1 MRAANGA
8 SQALSALVQ
17 AGDKKGKGK
26 GEDGASLGTKAKKA
40 LGELRGMRP
49 GNADTERAAGSVV
62 GKLIS
67 LDLVSLTLLWKAE
80 YVKY

>member
-1 MRAANGA
+1 MRAANAA

-26 GEDGASLGTKAKKA
+26 GEDGASLGSKAKLA
-40 LGELRGMRP
+40 LGELRQMKP
-49 GNADTERAAGSVV
+49 GNVDTERAAGSVV

-67 LDLVSLTLLWKAE
+67 LELVSSSASISML
-80 YVKY
+80 VC